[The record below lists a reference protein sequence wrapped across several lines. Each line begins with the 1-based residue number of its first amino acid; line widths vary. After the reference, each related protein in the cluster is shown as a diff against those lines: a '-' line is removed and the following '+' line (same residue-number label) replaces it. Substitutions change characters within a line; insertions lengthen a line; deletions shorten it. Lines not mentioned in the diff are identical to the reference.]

1 MTPDTREK
9 PAVRRLETGWSKA
22 RRQRGRGGAMRTWIP
37 AVEDGGAT
45 PAPQAGQE
53 SNIVRGED

>member
-1 MTPDTREK
+1 MTTDTGGK

-22 RRQRGRGGAMRTWIP
+22 RRLPSRGGMRTCVP
-37 AVEDGGAT
+37 AVEDGGGT
-45 PAPQAGQE
+45 RAPQPGQE

>member
-1 MTPDTREK
+1 MTTDTSEK

-22 RRQRGRGGAMRTWIP
+22 RRLRGRGVLRTWIP
-37 AVEDGGAT
+37 AVEDGGAAR
-45 PAPQAGQE
+45 APQTGQE

>member
-1 MTPDTREK
+1 MTTDTGGK

-22 RRQRGRGGAMRTWIP
+22 RRLRSRGVMRTCVP
-37 AVEDGGAT
+37 AVEDGST
-45 PAPQAGQE
+45 VRAPQPGQE